1 VIEGAGP
8 RARASKEFSMK
19 LLHIDS
25 SILGGYSVS
34 RQLSAGAVAR
44 LTDGRDD
51 IEVVYR
57 DVAADPIPHLSGGYL
72 AALQSA
78 EADRTPELQAEI
90 TRSAAVLDE
99 FITADIVVIG
109 AGLYN
114 FGIPSQLKAWID
126 RVLVAGKTFSYVDGK
141 PVGLVPG
148 KRILLTIA
156 RGGVYGGDSPIAA
169 FEHTE
174 TYLKTAFAFIGL
186 NAEAIVAE
194 GIAVSPEQRA
204 TAVAAAQAQIAALH
218 A

>member
-1 VIEGAGP
+1 
-8 RARASKEFSMK
+8 MK

-34 RQLSAGAVAR
+34 RQLSAQTVAR
-44 LTDGRDD
+44 LIAGRDD
-51 IEVVYR
+51 VEVVYR

-90 TRSAAVLDE
+90 EQSAAVLDE
-99 FITADIVVIG
+99 FITADVVVIG

-126 RVLVAGKTFSYVDGK
+126 RIMVAGKTFRYLDGA

-148 KRILLTIA
+148 KRIVLTVA
-156 RGGVYGGDSPIAA
+156 RGGFYTGDSPIVS

-186 NAEAIVAE
+186 KAEAIVAE
-194 GIAVSPEQRA
+194 GIAVGPEQRA
-204 TAVAAAQAQIAALH
+204 AAIEGAEAQIAALT

>member
-1 VIEGAGP
+1 
-8 RARASKEFSMK
+8 MK

-34 RQLSAGAVAR
+34 RQLSAEAVAQ
-44 LTDGRDD
+44 LTAGRSET
-51 IEVVYR
+51 EVTYR
-57 DVAADPIPHLSGGYL
+57 DVAANPIPHLSGGYL

-78 EADRTPELQAEI
+78 EADRTPELQADIALGTE
-90 TRSAAVLDE
+90 VLEE
-99 FITADIVVIG
+99 FIAADIVVIG

-126 RVLVAGKTFSYVDGK
+126 RVLVAGKTFKYVEGK
-141 PVGLVPG
+141 PTGLVPG

-156 RGGVYGGDSPIAA
+156 RGGIYSSESPTAS

-194 GIAVSPEQRA
+194 GIAVGPDQRA
-204 TAVAAAQAQIAALH
+204 AAVEAAQAQIAALH

>member
-1 VIEGAGP
+1 
-8 RARASKEFSMK
+8 MTK

-34 RQLSAGAVAR
+34 RQLSAEAVAQ
-44 LTDGRDD
+44 LTAGRSDM
-51 IEVVYR
+51 EVSYR
-57 DVAADPIPHLSGGYL
+57 DVAANPIPHLSGGYL

-78 EADRTPELQAEI
+78 EADRTPELEADIALGAE
-90 TRSAAVLDE
+90 VLEE
-99 FITADIVVIG
+99 FIAADIVVIG
-109 AGLYN
+109 SGLYN

-141 PVGLVPG
+141 PTGLVPG
-148 KRILLTIA
+148 KRIILTVA
-156 RGGVYGGDSPIAA
+156 RGGFYGSESPIAS

-194 GIAVSPEQRA
+194 GIAVGPDQRA
-204 TAVAAAQAQIAALH
+204 AAVEAAQAQIAALH